1 MDWPGNTSLANP
13 DLMCEVAARLI
24 FFNVRWIKMIPAFAS
39 LDRHDQA
46 LLIGHSW
53 CELFLLGLAQFQI
66 PFETRAILEAQGKI
80 DVRDQS
86 QY

>member
-1 MDWPGNTSLANP
+1 MSLANP

-24 FFNVRWIKMIPAFAS
+24 FFNVRWIKMIPVFAS

-46 LLIGHSW
+46 LLISHSW

-66 PFETRAILEAQGKI
+66 PFETRAILEAQGELSGKLI
-80 DVRDQS
+80 F
-86 QY
+86 